1 MIRLCFERFV
11 VTTLFR
17 REFLY
22 FYISVP
28 GAEWSL
34 DSDVRCVCGA
44 GGGEGA
50 RIHLK
55 QVF

>member
-34 DSDVRCVCGA
+34 DSDVRCVCVER
-44 GGGEGA
+44 EGVRA
-50 RIHLK
+50 LEFI
-55 QVF
+55 